1 MFNFGSPY
9 PICTIP
15 HMQWIPY
22 HQSLAWFVIL
32 GSLHSENDPH
42 PYLSQFMISYDH
54 IKDILSGI
62 LIYIWH
68 FIRTCKCKFQ
78 LHLRSGWTFRVH
90 SSQKLF
96 VTIAVLQRMITWSHR
111 PDCPAPLGTTHR
123 PLCRKLWG
131 LAPRVSLVNVFLLR
145 SHEITLL
152 SYWI

>member
-1 MFNFGSPY
+1 MHHTPYAMNTISSKLSLICHIGFTSLREWSPPLSITVY
-9 PICTIP
+9 DLI
-15 HMQWIPY
+15 WS
-22 HQSLAWFVIL
+22 HQRHFVW
-32 GSLHSENDPH
+32 HS
-42 PYLSQFMISYDH
+42 F
-54 IKDILSGI
+54 
-62 LIYIWH
+62 YIWH
-68 FIRTCKCKFQ
+68 FFRTCKCKFQ